1 MRHARSLVRRVCD
14 IAGQVTWIDDLRYDA
29 IDGGLVA
36 AVAAHDTA
44 AIFDWLMRM
53 LSYQG
58 ISDAD
63 WSKTK
68 IGSIH
73 PVRNLIILGYSQ
85 SLSA

>member
-1 MRHARSLVRRVCD
+1 MKHARSLVRRVCT
-14 IAGQVTWIDDLRYDA
+14 IAGDVTCIDDLQDGA
-29 IDGGLVA
+29 IVT
-36 AVAAHDTA
+36 AVEAHDTA